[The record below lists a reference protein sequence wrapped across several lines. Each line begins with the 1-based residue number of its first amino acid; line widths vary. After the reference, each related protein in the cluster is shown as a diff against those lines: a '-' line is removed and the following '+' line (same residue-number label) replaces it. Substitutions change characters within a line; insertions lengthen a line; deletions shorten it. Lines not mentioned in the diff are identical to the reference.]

1 MNACMHKN
9 QLLKVKD
16 LYNLKRKQI
25 MNYCFKALVWWLMMD
40 ELVNKNGLEM
50 VTHEA
55 GKLI

>member
-1 MNACMHKN
+1 MHKN